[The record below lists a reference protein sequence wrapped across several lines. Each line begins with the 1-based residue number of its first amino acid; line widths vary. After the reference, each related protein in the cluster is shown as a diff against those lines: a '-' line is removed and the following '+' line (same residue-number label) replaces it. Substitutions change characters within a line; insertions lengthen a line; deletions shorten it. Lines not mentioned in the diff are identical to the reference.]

1 MDGSLGV
8 RVAYCLAAR
17 GTFATGKAFGC
28 RMAAFG
34 MIWNIDYVIHP
45 EG

>member
-1 MDGSLGV
+1 
-8 RVAYCLAAR
+8 
-17 GTFATGKAFGC
+17 C

>member
-1 MDGSLGV
+1 M
-8 RVAYCLAAR
+8 ACCLAAR
-17 GTFATGKAFGC
+17 GTFATGK
-28 RMAAFG
+28 AFG

>member
-1 MDGSLGV
+1 M
-8 RVAYCLAAR
+8 ACCLAAR
-17 GTFATGKAFGC
+17 GTSATGDAFGC

-34 MIWNIDYVIHP
+34 IIWNIDYVIRP